1 MRFEG
6 LRVLL
11 VDVDDA
17 TRRQI
22 VTMLHQVGI
31 ASCSDAKHGLAG
43 LGLLQGGL
51 PDLLMVG
58 RVPDCG
64 DGISFVRQVREK
76 VSASLPIII
85 IAGYSDLW
93 RLREA
98 RDAGVTE
105 FLVRPF
111 TARALIQR
119 IQRAVAFNRKAA
131 LRVV

>member
-11 VDVDDA
+11 VDVDDGS
-17 TRRQI
+17 RRH
-22 VTMLHQVGI
+22 VTAILHQVGI
-31 ASCSDAKHGLAG
+31 ESCGEADDGLAG
-43 LGLLQGGL
+43 LERLRVEH

-64 DGISFVRQVREK
+64 DGIAFVRQVREE
-76 VSASLPIII
+76 VSDSLPIIL
-85 IAGYSDLW
+85 IAEYSDLW
-93 RLREA
+93 RLGEA
-98 RDAGVTE
+98 RQAGATE

-111 TARALIQR
+111 TARALVQR
-119 IQRAVAFNRKAA
+119 IQRAVAFSRKAV